1 MATTDKEKNVSLKK
15 TATIKDIA
23 QRAGV
28 SIGTVDRAL
37 NNRSRISAATKEKI
51 LQAAMELDYKR
62 NEFARALSVKKR
74 VHIVAVYPTIPDYYT
89 HYFTEGFNQAAS
101 QLIDYGLEFST
112 LRTKTLNP
120 HEILLEI
127 TKLNLDDY
135 DGILI
140 NASGMELNSFIN
152 ETVDRGIAVATFN
165 SDLPGNKRLFFSGED
180 HIVGGRMSG
189 ELAARLLRSRGT
201 VGLVCG
207 LPSIYAHEQRIE
219 GFKEVLANHYP
230 DVDISRRVNHDDIPE
245 HLSEKAEELLFEGAI
260 PDIIFCNS
268 ATGVSP
274 ICRAIERHK
283 PQNKP
288 LVIGYDYDHTLQ
300 PLIDSGTCTALVFQ
314 NPRKQAYNALRFL
327 FSYIYE
333 KTGSPAREDSII
345 MPTIVMKYNVDI
357 CK

>member
-1 MATTDKEKNVSLKK
+1 MDKEGNVSHKK

-23 QRAGV
+23 QKAGV

-37 NNRSRISAATKEKI
+37 NDRSRISAATKKKI
-51 LQAAMELDYKR
+51 LQAAMDLDYKR

-74 VHIVAVYPTIPDYYT
+74 VHIIAVYPTIPDYYT

-101 QLIDYGLEFST
+101 QLIDYGLEFSM
-112 LRTKTLNP
+112 LRTETLAP
-120 HEILLEI
+120 REILREV

-152 ETVDRGIAVATFN
+152 KAVNRGIAVATFN

-189 ELAARLLRSRGT
+189 ELAARLLRGSGT
-201 VGLVCG
+201 VGLFCG
-207 LPSIYAHEQRIE
+207 LPSIYAHEKRIE
-219 GFKEVLANHYP
+219 GFREVLASYYP
-230 DVDISRRVNHDDIPE
+230 DVHITSRVNHDDIPE
-245 HLSEKAEELLFEGAI
+245 HLSEKAEELLFKGVI

-268 ATGVSP
+268 ATGVLP
-274 ICRAIERHK
+274 ICQAIERHK
-283 PQNKP
+283 IQNKP
-288 LVIGYDYDHTLQ
+288 LVIGYDYDQTLQ
-300 PLIDSGTCTALVFQ
+300 PMIDSGTCTALVFQ
-314 NPRKQAYNALRFL
+314 NPRKQAYNALKFL

-333 KTGSPAREDSII
+333 KAGAPAYEDSII